1 MPRPRTKMRW
11 AAAAGAAFAGAT
23 FAGAT
28 LSGAVA
34 TATSVDTHE
43 RSITK
48 LGEGVYVIRHKDAPD
63 EFPQGNTTVI
73 IGERVVFVVD
83 ACYLP
88 STARLDIAQIRQWT
102 DKPVRYLLNTHWHYD
117 HTRGNATYAE
127 AFPSLSV
134 VAHVE
139 TRRMMERR
147 DTQYPVHY
155 AERHDALKRQ
165 IDSGKGTEGKARS
178 EKERADLAKTWA
190 GQAEVLHEYE
200 GYVDRLP
207 DLTFRDELDVD
218 LGDREVQVRFLGRGN
233 TAGDAVVY
241 LPKEKIV
248 LTGDILVH
256 PVPYCFGG
264 YPSDWIV
271 TLQKLDALGAEV
283 IVPGHGEI
291 QHDDAYLRRVVAL
304 LDKVV
309 SRVRE
314 ELTRGPQTKLEA
326 LRTAIDLSIERK
338 EFAGDDKDSQDL
350 FDQSTGVL
358 IETCRRE
365 EVAR

>member
-1 MPRPRTKMRW
+1 MPSPPTSASW
-11 AAAAGAAFAGAT
+11 IAP
-23 FAGAT
+23 AT
-28 LSGAVA
+28 LAIVSLCPAPFA
-34 TATSVDTHE
+34 QAAPSVNTPE
-43 RSITK
+43 RSTTK
-48 LGEGVYVIRHKDAPD
+48 LTEGVYVIRHKDAPD

-73 IGERVVFVVD
+73 VGDREVFVVD

-88 STARLDIAQIRQWT
+88 STARKDVTQIRQWT

-147 DTQYPVHY
+147 DPQYPIRY
-155 AERHDALKRQ
+155 AERHATLKAQ
-165 IDSGKGTEGKARS
+165 MDSGLEADGKALS
-178 EKERADLAKTWA
+178 DKEKADLAKTWA
-190 GQAEVLHEYE
+190 AQAEVLHEYE

-218 LGDREVQVRFLGRGN
+218 VGGRQVQVRFMGRGN

-241 LPKEKIV
+241 LPKEKI
-248 LTGDILVH
+248 LMTGDILVH
-256 PVPYCFGG
+256 PVPYGFGG
-264 YPSDWIV
+264 YPAEWIA
-271 TLQKLDALGAEV
+271 TLEKLDALGAEV

-291 QHDDAYLRRVVAL
+291 QHDDAYLRRVVSL
-304 LDKVV
+304 LQKVV
-309 SRVRE
+309 SRVQD
-314 ELTRGPQTKLEA
+314 ELTRRPQTKPEELKA
-326 LRTAIDLSIERK
+326 SIDLKAERL
-338 EFAGDDKDSQDL
+338 EFAGDDKDSGEL
-350 FDQSTGVL
+350 FDQSTATL
-358 IETCRRE
+358 IETARRE

>member
-1 MPRPRTKMRW
+1 MPCPRANAPWMIVAGVAL
-11 AAAAGAAFAGAT
+11 AAAS
-23 FAGAT
+23 
-28 LSGAVA
+28 LSGTPLALAAV
-34 TATSVDTHE
+34 SVNTTE
-43 RSITK
+43 RTVTR
-48 LGEGVYVIRHKDAPD
+48 LAEGVYVIRHRDAPD

-73 IGERVVFVVD
+73 VGSREAFVVD

-88 STARLDIAQIRQWT
+88 STAREDIAQIRQWT

-134 VAHVE
+134 VAHIE
-139 TRRMMERR
+139 TRHMMERR
-147 DTQYPVHY
+147 DAQYPIHY
-155 AERHDALKRQ
+155 AERHDALKAQ
-165 IDSGKGTEGKARS
+165 IDTGQGADGKALS
-178 EKERADLAKTWA
+178 AKEKADLPRTWA
-190 GQAEVLHEYE
+190 GQAEVLREYE

-207 DLTFRDELDVD
+207 DLTFGDELDVD
-218 LGDREVQVRFLGRGN
+218 LGGREAQVRFLGRGN

-241 LPKEKIV
+241 LPKEKI
-248 LTGDILVH
+248 LIAGDILVH

-291 QHDDAYLRRVVAL
+291 QHDDAYLRRVAGL
-304 LDKVV
+304 LEKVV
-309 SRVRE
+309 SRVRQ

-326 LRTAIDLSIERK
+326 LKAAIDLSAERQ
-338 EFAGDDKDSQDL
+338 EFAGDDKDSRDL
-350 FDQSTGVL
+350 FDQSTAVL
-358 IETCRRE
+358 IETARRE